1 MTPKLF
7 TFNFDVKPAK
17 KLRDAVNEKQKLSIE
32 KEHKI
37 WDCKNKKDV
46 SYFAWDRIC
55 AIMNR
60 VEDTLDYLNSM
71 ELGNCRSRQSA
82 FDFYDF
88 INNAYVVIEG
98 IKIIGQIFALDNAKI
113 DSIEKSQEA
122 FGDVLNAGGTDG
134 QFFSYIRSLCAV
146 HPFYTTKHPVYMKD
160 SVLHCCPFVVWSH
173 CGIASLW
180 SDKRDL
186 SVHLYTSKRDNG
198 IQTIPLYISGFEKY
212 INKWISLIP
221 EVVSAIDNY
230 NESVYEEYRKGSL
243 KTNSDFGTEAEYI
256 RYLKH
261 EYNKR
266 FGDSMEYV
274 FDKFAFIF
282 EIKLTNEENAKKL
295 EKYKNAIRYALTFM
309 CNGMGK
315 MQFEGFEY
323 TGIQEDNYSQIE
335 LFFEIES
342 PAVFSDEISKHQYN
356 LSKVHYLD
364 EDYYGDYDKMWARKL
379 LDQPKDFLNKYIV
392 FTNEEPDREVVILV
406 SLAIYLHALEQNCI
420 LNRNIPNELSYREKL
435 LSEEEISS
443 FKQNNGEANKPLEK
457 VVIKTRGSDGNVLDE
472 FEIEAYSK

>member
-186 SVHLYTSKRDNG
+186 SVH
-198 IQTIPLYISGFEKY
+198 
-212 INKWISLIP
+212 
-221 EVVSAIDNY
+221 
-230 NESVYEEYRKGSL
+230 
-243 KTNSDFGTEAEYI
+243 YI